1 MKKLKG
7 FKLAFMILVIVLL
20 ALISFVGIYVNKK
33 GEMNNILPEYLL
45 ARDLK
50 GHRRVELKVDD
61 SAETIKYDAQGNKI
75 EAEDT
80 ETEVATTEE
89 QRVNAEES
97 LTKENYQAV
106 KKIIEDRLSTMKVK
120 DYMIRQNEENGTVI
134 VELPETTNTDRVVG
148 QLHLQGKFEVVDNDT
163 NEVLM
168 TNEDIKSVRSGYGT
182 AANGATMVFVN
193 IQFNKEGTEKFKNIT
208 NTYVETKV
216 QKEATEE
223 GQEETEETVKKEV
236 AIKIDDSTLLT
247 THFDE
252 EVSNGLLQL
261 SLGSSSSSNTTAK
274 EIQEYLLQANSIQA
288 LLDADK
294 MPIVYQV
301 EQNQYIFSAI
311 TKNIVKIMLI
321 VAIIILALAILY
333 AIIVYKGKGI
343 LGSISFIGY
352 IALLLIALRYFNVEI
367 SIGGIVA
374 ILFSSI
380 VSYAMVIRILKEKQ
394 VVEVMKK
401 YSIMLIPT
409 LIIAIVF
416 TFMNIAIGAVLF
428 WGIIISLLYHISVT
442 NMMLKD

>member
-20 ALISFVGIYVNKK
+20 ALISFVGIYINKK

-89 QRVNAEES
+89 KRVNAEES

-106 KKIIEDRLSTMKVK
+106 KKIIEDRLSTMKVE